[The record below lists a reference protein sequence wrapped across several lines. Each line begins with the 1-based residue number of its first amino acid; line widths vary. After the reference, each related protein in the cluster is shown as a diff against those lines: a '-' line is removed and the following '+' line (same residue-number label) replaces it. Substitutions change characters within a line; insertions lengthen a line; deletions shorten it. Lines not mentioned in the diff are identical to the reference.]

1 MTPEEQ
7 MALLNYMGM
16 GAYGSPLMSSAA
28 SQLNLVQDI
37 GSMAFDTVFMY
48 NMGLITPEQLLSS
61 IQNATREP
69 VGDATEYDWESTYDS
84 IVGSGEDELING
96 VNTILSGSQTAAQFI
111 RGLRSRM
118 AEEGAYDLNP
128 SLNSIIDSIEKDLEE
143 FETKYNN
150 ANFIKQKVD
159 SGEYE
164 FDQSTGMVY
173 KPVLGEDA
181 RENLRAAGWKGPF
194 QDPEFWRTIPDF
206 ETMNQ
211 AAKLQEQFSPLL
223 EAYDKDQEVIS
234 RGTREELAKKSPAI
248 KKLLELK
255 PETAQQGEYTTR
267 GWKNIEDAYNK
278 AMKDFNIPSNTR
290 AMGHEV
296 LGYANGFNWVIERR
310 DGKQI
315 AVGYD
320 GGGNRRRE
328 TEDVGG
334 TRKAVTDAKTRTPRE
349 QETSLG
355 RGDDTV
361 IVREGSKT
369 YLEKRGPQG
378 KVYWRTQLSDTAPT
392 PTTGMT
398 PEQKTSND
406 YWARQAAYYTAKGMG
421 AQRDTQ
427 TDKVAQA
434 KAQIQA
440 KTQEAQQ
447 KGTTPALEWLS
458 AMPQLAAMA
467 AQPAPEAPR
476 PQYVRPKPRTLSDEE
491 IEIMSNMIAGGMG

>member
-16 GAYGSPLMSSAA
+16 GAYGSPLMTSAA

-61 IQNATREP
+61 IESATREP
-69 VGDATEYDWESTYDS
+69 VGDASDYDWQSTYDS
-84 IVGSGEDELING
+84 IVASGETELVDGANAIRG
-96 VNTILSGSQTAAQFI
+96 GSQTAAQFI
-111 RGLRSRM
+111 RGLRSRL
-118 AEEGAYDLNP
+118 AEEGAYELNP
-128 SLNSIIDSIEKDLEE
+128 ALDSIIDSLEQQLQD

-150 ANFIKQKVD
+150 YNFVQQKID
-159 SGEYE
+159 AGEYQ
-164 FDQSTGMVY
+164 FDQATNMIY
-173 KPVLGEDA
+173 KPVLGEQA

-194 QDPEFWRTIPDF
+194 QEPEFWRTTPDV

-211 AAKLQEQFSPLL
+211 AAKLQEQFSPLFD
-223 EAYDKDQEVIS
+223 AYDKDQELVS
-234 RGTREELAKKSPAI
+234 RGTREELAKKSPAM

-267 GWKNIEDAYNK
+267 GWKAIEDAYNK
-278 AMKDFNIPSNTR
+278 AMKDFNTSANTR

-296 LGYANGFNWVIERR
+296 LGYANGFNWVIERQ
-310 DGKQI
+310 DGKQV

-320 GGGNRRRE
+320 GGGNRRRS
-328 TEDVGG
+328 TEDVG
-334 TRKAVTDAKTRTPRE
+334 RIRNEVSAAKTRTPRT
-349 QETSLG
+349 QESSLG
-355 RGDDTV
+355 RGADTV

-398 PEQKTSND
+398 PQQKTSND

-427 TDKVAQA
+427 AKQVKEAEGKVQA
-434 KAQIQA
+434 KV
-440 KTQEAQQ
+440 TEAEQ
-447 KGTTPALEWLS
+447 KGTVPALEWLK

-467 AQPAPEAPR
+467 AQPAPEAPKPR
-476 PQYVRPKPRTLSDEE
+476 YVKPKPRTLSDQE
-491 IEIMSNMIAGGMG
+491 IEIMANMIAGGMG